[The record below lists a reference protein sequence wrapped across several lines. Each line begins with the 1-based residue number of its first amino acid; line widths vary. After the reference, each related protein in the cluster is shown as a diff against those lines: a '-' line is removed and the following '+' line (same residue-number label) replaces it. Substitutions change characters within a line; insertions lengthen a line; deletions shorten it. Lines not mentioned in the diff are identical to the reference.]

1 MQTIQRFIY
10 SFIRARCYRC
20 DEWFLVVRSRSL
32 ASWPTTRWMSVW
44 KHRPRDA
51 HGGLRQQGTSGLRK
65 RLDPDEACLSG
76 TDRPTDSV
84 MRCDAMRCAVALL
97 LDAVLRRGRIAVCW
111 GRAEKS
117 GLSQRA
123 DRTCPD
129 VRRRAQCCT
138 MVQYSAY
145 SIAGEE
151 SVITKHVR
159 CTSKVAPRIYRHDTY
174 STALRGAFP
183 S

>member
-65 RLDPDEACLSG
+65 RLDPAEACLSG

-84 MRCDAMRCAVALL
+84 MRCDAMRGGSLVGRGAAPGPHRGLL
-97 LDAVLRRGRIAVCW
+97 GQSREERTKPTSRPDMSGCTSSCTVLYNGTVQCLQYCRRGERDH
-111 GRAEKS
+111 E
-117 GLSQRA
+117 
-123 DRTCPD
+123 TCPL
-129 VRRRAQCCT
+129 
-138 MVQYSAY
+138 Y
-145 SIAGEE
+145 E
-151 SVITKHVR
+151 
-159 CTSKVAPRIYRHDTY
+159 
-174 STALRGAFP
+174 
-183 S
+183 

>member
-1 MQTIQRFIY
+1 
-10 SFIRARCYRC
+10 
-20 DEWFLVVRSRSL
+20 
-32 ASWPTTRWMSVW
+32 MSVW

-111 GRAEKS
+111 AWGRAEQ
-117 GLSQRA
+117 GGPSQRA
-123 DRTCPD
+123 RTCPD
-129 VRRRAQCCT
+129 VLYVVVHSTVPYSRTYRR
-138 MVQYSAY
+138 
-145 SIAGEE
+145 GERDHE
-151 SVITKHVR
+151 T
-159 CTSKVAPRIYRHDTY
+159 CPLYE
-174 STALRGAFP
+174 
-183 S
+183 